1 MRRRFIVGISGA
13 SGTVYA
19 MNLLRALVRQPL
31 EIHLILTDDGRKV
44 AAHEIGQEGRM
55 AYILEKHFGAV
66 RHPEAR
72 LVEHDPDNYFAAPAS
87 GSFRHDGMV
96 ILPCSM
102 KTLAA
107 VASGV
112 AGNLLTRAADIC
124 LKERRP
130 LVLVPRESPLSRVHL
145 ENMLQVTRAG
155 GIILPPAPGF
165 YHRPQTIDDL
175 VNFVVARVMDQ
186 LGINHDLLNEWGS
199 NDPPNRSL

>member
-1 MRRRFIVGISGA
+1 MRRRYIVGISGA

-72 LVEHDPDNYFAAPAS
+72 LVEHDPGNYFAAPAS
-87 GSFRHDGMV
+87 GSFRHHGMV

-102 KTLAA
+102 KTLAT

-130 LVLVPRESPLSRVHL
+130 LVLVPRETPLSRVHL

-186 LGINHDLLNEWGS
+186 LDINHDLLNEWGS
-199 NDPPNRSL
+199 NDPADRSL